1 MTEKITGII
10 LAGGQSKRMGTDK
23 GLIGLSGKPLIS
35 YAIDTLSG
43 ICGEILIS
51 ANDDA
56 YNSFGLKVV
65 PDLMTGQ
72 GPMGGI
78 YSCMKAVKTKYVI
91 VLSCDMPFVD
101 KQIIDLLLTGKNHYQ
116 AVLPGHKGF
125 MQPVC
130 ALYNS
135 EILPIIEHHL
145 FSGKLKLAGF
155 IEMLNHKIVEISYE
169 DEYKLLSINTKSEL
183 LEAERMILNLK
194 MKSEKKD
201 ID

>member
-1 MTEKITGII
+1 MSKEITGII

-23 GLIGLSGKPLIS
+23 GLILLNGKPLIS

-43 ICGEILIS
+43 FCDEIIIS

-78 YSCMKAVKTKYVI
+78 YSCLKAVKTKYAI

-101 KQIIDLLLTGKNHYQ
+101 RQIIELLLTGQKHFQ
-116 AVLPGHKGF
+116 AVLPGYNNF

-135 EILPIIEHHL
+135 EILPLIEHHL

-155 IEMLNHKIVEISYE
+155 VEMLNHKIVDISNE

-183 LEAERMILNLK
+183 LKAERMILNLK